1 MLLMAASRV
10 LRTAASCVSPNLGRV
25 RHYLE
30 PSGSVSA
37 APELERLKLQ
47 LALEKEKTAQALALK
62 KEKAAQRAHELA
74 LEDKKAA
81 HELAL
86 EDKKATQT
94 LVLEDKKATQSR
106 GLWEAVFGIKRETAQ
121 LLNLGAGGV
130 FFVASGAYLV
140 SAMLSNVWA
149 HTLVA
154 VSKSEAASQ
163 DVRAFM
169 TNVQRACCVLPLV
182 RLPARADAAHV
193 ATAYAWAHM
202 LVPCVPTQGAVS
214 PVSASVSSR

>member
-10 LRTAASCVSPNLGRV
+10 LRTAASTVSPTLGRARRYV
-25 RHYLE
+25 E
-30 PSGSVSA
+30 PSGGVSA

-47 LALEKEKTAQALALK
+47 LALEKAKAAQALARET
-62 KEKAAQRAHELA
+62 EKAAQRAHELA

-81 HELAL
+81 HALAL
-86 EDKKATQT
+86 EDKKA
-94 LVLEDKKATQSR
+94 AQSR
-106 GLWEAVFGIKRETAQ
+106 GVWEAVFGIKRETAQ

-169 TNVQRACCVLPLV
+169 SNAQRACCVLPLV

-193 ATAYAWAHM
+193 TTAYAWTHT
-202 LVPCVPTQGAVS
+202 LVPCVPTQVAAS
-214 PVSASVSSR
+214 PVSPSGSSR

>member
-1 MLLMAASRV
+1 MLRMAASRV
-10 LRTAASCVSPNLGRV
+10 LRTAASGFSPNLGRA
-25 RHYLE
+25 RHYVE

-47 LALEKEKTAQALALK
+47 LALEKEKAAQALAWE

-81 HELAL
+81 QMLAL
-86 EDKKATQT
+86 EDKKAAQT
-94 LVLEDKKATQSR
+94 LVLEKEKAAQTLALEKEKAAQSR
-106 GLWEAVFGIKRETAQ
+106 GVWEAVFGIKRETAQ

-140 SAMLSNVWA
+140 SAMLSSVWA

-169 TNVQRACCVLPLV
+169 TNAQRAYVACCPL
-182 RLPARADAAHV
+182 HV
-193 ATAYAWAHM
+193 CPRGLTRS
-202 LVPCVPTQGAVS
+202 T
-214 PVSASVSSR
+214 

>member
-1 MLLMAASRV
+1 MLRMAASRV
-10 LRTAASCVSPNLGRV
+10 LRTAASRVSPDLGRA
-25 RHYLE
+25 RHYVE

-47 LALEKEKTAQALALK
+47 LALEKEKAAQALALE

-81 HELAL
+81 QTLAL
-86 EDKKATQT
+86 EDKKAAQT
-94 LVLEDKKATQSR
+94 LALEKEKAAQSR
-106 GLWEAVFGIKRETAQ
+106 GVWEAVFGIKRETAQ

-130 FFVASGAYLV
+130 FFVASGAYLM

-163 DVRAFM
+163 GVRAFM
-169 TNVQRACCVLPLV
+169 TNAQRACCVMPLA

-193 ATAYAWAHM
+193 TAAYSW
-202 LVPCVPTQGAVS
+202 PTC
-214 PVSASVSSR
+214 